1 MAGFAS
7 SRDRKNYGTDKL
19 TSADPFFETTNMFEI
34 ENNGTIQANGDKSIG
49 LYGETND
56 LYGRGLTSSNGSITN
71 NGKLILTGNKAVGIV
86 SKRATVKLNGTGSS
100 DIVLGKE
107 GIGLYAENSLV
118 NLNSNYGIEVKDGGT
133 GIFVKLLG
141 QQEDLLDYT
150 QIMVEY

>member
-1 MAGFAS
+1 MVQINLIVLAHS
-7 SRDRKNYGTDKL
+7 LIQKKL
-19 TSADPFFETTNMFEI
+19 FEI

-100 DIVLGKE
+100 DIVLGKKE
-107 GIGLYAENSLV
+107 
-118 NLNSNYGIEVKDGGT
+118 
-133 GIFVKLLG
+133 
-141 QQEDLLDYT
+141 
-150 QIMVEY
+150 